1 MAVVTFGALLS
12 QALNCYFYC
21 PIHCYH
27 NPLGHFEPLFND
39 IEAVPELKRTFFL
52 ALTEDPNYSEKSLD
66 QIRANYKAK
75 VKRIM
80 ALQMIKKA
88 LLQTNKSQYVLTA
101 DVYADFFVIPDNCRF
116 FIKET
121 KQDDSF
127 LRYSDEFEEKVNL
140 FLIKTI
146 QAYALQQYDQLVALS
161 KRYEDALPIEDPFA
175 ICLREAV
182 SAPPGA
188 AHAPLVRS
196 HTIAVEDAEI
206 RTLLT
211 MDPSKLLGNETV
223 RKTLA
228 EAKESTKAFYPLTQ
242 TYREPS
248 DYHLFLLSSA
258 LHSMPSDSYK
268 SLITHASEFMTK
280 KAVKCNSSSLDLAAL
295 PYRNLWLFFTKSLDY
310 AKNPYIL
317 DIVAAVDK
325 HNERPSSALKNPT
338 RT

>member
-1 MAVVTFGALLS
+1 MPVTFDALFS

-21 PIHCYH
+21 PLHCYQS
-27 NPLGHFEPLFND
+27 PLGHFEPLFND

-88 LLQTNKSQYVLTA
+88 LLQTNKAQYVLTA

-140 FLIKTI
+140 YLIKTV
-146 QAYALQQYDQLVALS
+146 QAYAIQQYEQLLALT

-175 ICLREAV
+175 ICLKEVV
-182 SAPPGA
+182 SPPSGTL
-188 AHAPLVRS
+188 HASLVRS
-196 HTIAVEDAEI
+196 HTLSVEDSETRA
-206 RTLLT
+206 LLT
-211 MDPSKLLGNETV
+211 MEPSKLLGNEAI
-223 RKTLA
+223 RKILA

-242 TYREPS
+242 VYREPN

-258 LHSMPSDSYK
+258 LYSMPSDSYK
-268 SLITHASEFMTK
+268 NLILHVSEFIPK
-280 KAVKCNSSSLDLAAL
+280 KAAQCNLSSLDLAAL
-295 PYRNLWLFFTKSLDY
+295 PYRDLWLFFTRSLEY
-310 AKNPYIL
+310 AKSPYIL

-325 HNERPSSALKNPT
+325 YSERSSAALKAANKV
-338 RT
+338 